1 MRWPLGLQAHRRLV
15 GSELRCDGIA
25 VLTLI
30 SLGLDP
36 ARLADGIRKMTEF
49 NEILGA
55 TAKADEYPPLQDRL
69 RFARAL
75 LRMSRP

>member
-1 MRWPLGLQAHRRLV
+1 M
-15 GSELRCDGIA
+15 ELRCDGIA

-36 ARLADGIRKMTEF
+36 ARLGDGIRKTTEF

-55 TAKADEYPPLQDRL
+55 TANADEYPSVQDRL